1 MVHGF
6 LFPGK
11 DFCGT
16 NYELKSLILRSSESL
31 ESCPPKVRGAEF
43 EAKFGSRSF
52 YSSWLLDSYLSQQI
66 YHVLDNSTFMAFLVL
81 NLSRRAEPHPPV
93 FYRKYHQGKND
104 RFSFPCSDSA
114 AKS

>member
-1 MVHGF
+1 MAHGF

-16 NYELKSLILRSSESL
+16 NHELKSLILRSSESL

-43 EAKFGSRSF
+43 EAKFGSRSP
-52 YSSWLLDSYLSQQI
+52 YSCWLLDSYLLQQI
-66 YHVLDNSTFMAFLVL
+66 YHVLDNSTFMAFLVSIYQGEQSHIL
-81 NLSRRAEPHPPV
+81 LYFIASTIRVRMTGSLSP
-93 FYRKYHQGKND
+93 G
-104 RFSFPCSDSA
+104 DSA